1 MHLRYL
7 KDTFDAM
14 MILYSHSIID
24 VQWWYNNINSSK
36 NNITKS
42 EPFIEISSVS
52 SFGWAVCKVNLL
64 LKFHLLVVLGGL
76 SATIFA
82 LEGHLTLL
90 K

>member
-1 MHLRYL
+1 MHLRHL

-52 SFGWAVCKVNLL
+52 SFGWAVCNNIRTGGAFNLAEIN
-64 LKFHLLVVLGGL
+64 F
-76 SATIFA
+76 
-82 LEGHLTLL
+82 
-90 K
+90 